1 VRGIE
6 PVCVRDPVG
15 LAGHDLE
22 TDGLLLCSSVLQP
35 AVDMIVFVQSVLP
48 CSAEQAW
55 EAVRTG
61 ALLLEVCRPFVAIR
75 PLPGKS
81 LPAAW
86 AEGAEVFC
94 RSSLFGLI
102 PLGTR
107 SLIFKRIEPERFEI
121 QTHESDPLVKR
132 WDHLIRVEPIDHTRC
147 RYSDRIEIDAGLLT
161 LLVRLFAEVFY
172 HYRQFRWQSVA
183 RRLQRSPLLA

>member
-1 VRGIE
+1 MAGE
-6 PVCVRDPVG
+6 PVCGRRSAEF
-15 LAGHDLE
+15 AGRDLE
-22 TDGLLLCSSVLQP
+22 TDCLLLCSSVLQP
-35 AVDMIVFVQSVLP
+35 AVNMIVFVQSVLP

-55 EAVRTG
+55 EAVRTS
-61 ALLLEVCRPFVAIR
+61 ALLLEVCRPFVAIQ
-75 PLPGKS
+75 PLSGQS

-107 SLIFKRIEPERFEI
+107 SLIFKRVDPERFEI

-132 WDHLIRVEPIDHTRC
+132 WDHLIRVNPIDHTRC
-147 RYSDRIEIDAGLLT
+147 RYSDRIEINAGLLT
-161 LLVRLFAEVFY
+161 LLVWLFAEVFY
-172 HYRQFRWQSVA
+172 HYRQFRWQSVVK
-183 RRLQRSPLLA
+183 RLQGSRLLP